1 MVIAEHAAIAT
12 GQPLASLAGYDALQN
27 GGNAFDA
34 AVATSL
40 ALAVTY
46 HPAGGLGGDFF
57 GMFYEAK
64 TGKVHCLKGSGW
76 SPSGLTLD
84 LVKSR
89 GDGQI
94 PVFGPLSCVVP
105 GFLAG
110 VWEMHPRLGRAE
122 FGKLLSPA
130 AQYAAKGFPAG
141 EGICNSTAGAY
152 PKLSREVR
160 NQQVGFAAQVKGSHS
175 SSELLEFPD
184 PSRT

>member
-1 MVIAEHAAIAT
+1 MTFGKMVIAEHAAVAS
-12 GQPLASLAGYDALQN
+12 GQPLASMAGYDVLRN

-34 AVATSL
+34 AVATSFV
-40 ALAVTY
+40 LAVTY

-64 TGKVHCLKGSGW
+64 TGMVYCLNGSGW

-89 GDGQI
+89 GDWQI
-94 PVFGPLSCVVP
+94 PVFGLLSCVVP
-105 GFLAG
+105 GFVAG
-110 VWEMHPRLGRAE
+110 VWEMHRRLGRAE

-152 PKLSREVR
+152 LELSNEARQIFAPSGRPPSQANGYGRR
-160 NQQVGFAAQVKGSHS
+160 N
-175 SSELLEFPD
+175 
-184 PSRT
+184 